1 MSTMFEG
8 FVIGTP
14 KNTMLENP
22 NHFEIQGFEGKFQI
36 ENPDQKPNFQPKS
49 PLDSVK
55 NGGPVKTKN
64 KNGRSFP
71 CISMFFGCV

>member
-22 NHFEIQGFEGKFQI
+22 NHFEIQGFESKFQN
-36 ENPDQKPNFQPKS
+36 ENPDQNPISNQNQP
-49 PLDSVK
+49 
-55 NGGPVKTKN
+55 
-64 KNGRSFP
+64 
-71 CISMFFGCV
+71 